1 MSFKRSAVERLARHR
16 QRMPGFPFARE
27 RALFPIL
34 QHKVQLSSCSQSAL
48 SLPVAQALQDYQQGW
63 LDKGMDWEGWMG
75 GVAQAKAGFARL
87 VGASAADITAMA
99 SVSDI
104 ASSVAGALDFPA
116 QRPRIVASAL
126 DFPSTG
132 HVWLAQQR
140 RGAQVHFVPPAAHG
154 AIDLEGLLAAIDERT
169 RLVAVSHV
177 SYYAGHLVDVARLA
191 QRARE
196 VGALLF
202 VDAYQSAGTLPIDVV
217 RDDIDI
223 LASGAQKYLLGCPG
237 IAFAYVRPELAAR
250 LEPLSTGW
258 FGRVNPFAFDIQGL
272 DWAEGARRIDT
283 GTPAMVNACVAAA
296 AMGLLNALDMVAVRD
311 HLRELS
317 RVALE
322 MVDELGLQTASPRD
336 PLRKGSNTAIR
347 VADAAGLERR
357 MAEAGYIV
365 SARGDVVRIAP
376 HFYNTA
382 DDVQGALRTLARLIR

>member
-1 MSFKRSAVERLARHR
+1 MS
-16 QRMPGFPFARE
+16 GFPFARE

-48 SLPVAQALQDYQQGW
+48 SLPVAQALQAYQQGW
-63 LDKGMDWEGWMG
+63 LEKGMDWEGWMG
-75 GVAQAKAGFARL
+75 GVAQAKAEFARL
-87 VGASAADITAMA
+87 VGAGATDITAMA

-104 ASSVAGALDFPA
+104 ASSVASALDFPA

-132 HVWLAQQR
+132 HVWLAQQK
-140 RGAQVHFVPPAAHG
+140 RGAQVHFVAPGPDG
-154 AIDLEGLLAAIDERT
+154 ASDLDGLLAAIDERT
-169 RLVAVSHV
+169 RLVAVSQV
-177 SYYAGHLVDVARLA
+177 TYYAGHLLDVARLA
-191 QRARE
+191 RRARE
-196 VGALLF
+196 VGAVLF
-202 VDAYQSAGTLPIDVV
+202 VDAYQSAGTLPIDVQ
-217 RDDIDI
+217 RDGIDI

-237 IAFAYVRPELAAR
+237 IAFAYVHPGLAAT
-250 LEPLSTGW
+250 LEPANTGW

-272 DWAEGARRIDT
+272 DWAQGASRIDT

-296 AMGLLNALDMVAVRD
+296 GMGLLNTLDMGAVRD

-322 MVDELGLQTASPRD
+322 TVQELGLQTASPLD
-336 PLRKGSNTAIR
+336 PQRKGSNTAIR
-347 VADAAGLERR
+347 VPDAATLERR

-376 HFYNTA
+376 HFYNTV
-382 DDVQGALRTLARLIR
+382 DDVRGALQTLAGLIR